1 MASKKNTNMNKLF
14 LTTFLLFPTLFLYSQ
29 DSLKRFNGCE
39 IKIDNKWVKQDQGT
53 PPINQD
59 TVSFDEAIISNI
71 EYPYQ
76 AMRMMIE
83 GDVVFSIEINA
94 SGELTKY
101 SIEKDIGA
109 GTNVATAVILD
120 KLPTK
125 WTPATLNNS
134 PIESKVRVLIKFH
147 LGPTNLRDSE
157 TYYKSYL
164 VMATGNGKWKAEK
177 AQPQKNK
184 KKKTKK

>member
-1 MASKKNTNMNKLF
+1 MNKLF
-14 LTTFLLFPTLFLYSQ
+14 LTASLLFLTLLVYSQ

-39 IKIDNKWVKQDQGT
+39 IKIDNKWIKQDQGT

-59 TVSFDEAIISNI
+59 TLSFDQAIISNI
-71 EYPYQ
+71 EYPYE

-109 GTNVATAVILD
+109 GTNVATAVVLK

-125 WTPATLNNS
+125 WTPATFQNS
-134 PIESKVRVLIKFH
+134 PMESRIKVLVKFH
-147 LGPTNLRDSE
+147 LGQTNLRDSE
-157 TYYKSYL
+157 AYYKSYL
-164 VMATGNGKWKAEK
+164 VMATGNGKWKTEK

-184 KKKTKK
+184 KGKTKK

>member
-1 MASKKNTNMNKLF
+1 MDKLF
-14 LTTFLLFPTLFLYSQ
+14 LTTFLLFLTLLVYSQ
-29 DSLKRFNGCE
+29 DSLKKFNGCE

-53 PPINQD
+53 PPLNQD
-59 TVSFDEAIISNI
+59 TLSFDEAIILNI
-71 EYPYQ
+71 EYPYE

-109 GTNVATAVILD
+109 GTNVSTAIILD

-125 WTPATLNNS
+125 WTPATFQNS
-134 PIESKVRVLIKFH
+134 PIESRIKILVKFH
-147 LGPTNLRDSE
+147 LGQTSLRDSE
-157 TYYKSYL
+157 AYYKSYL
-164 VMATGNGKWKAEK
+164 VMATGNGKWKTEK
-177 AQPQKNK
+177 AQTQKNK